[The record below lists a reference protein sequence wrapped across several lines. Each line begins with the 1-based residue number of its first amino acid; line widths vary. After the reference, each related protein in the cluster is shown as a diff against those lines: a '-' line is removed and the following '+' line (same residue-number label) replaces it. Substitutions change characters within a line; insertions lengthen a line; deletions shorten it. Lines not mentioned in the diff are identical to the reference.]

1 MKHLNNLVVV
11 VGDNRENSGK
21 YSTQL
26 NPVKLEEN
34 VGIAIISIFHST
46 ICNINSE
53 NQYFSIRL
61 PIETGED
68 REENPVE
75 KGLSTLIPIDA
86 EEWVPIKKI

>member
-46 ICNINSE
+46 ICNIKVFILRKNAIHSKHFPC
-53 NQYFSIRL
+53 NIS
-61 PIETGED
+61 
-68 REENPVE
+68 
-75 KGLSTLIPIDA
+75 
-86 EEWVPIKKI
+86 